1 MNRFRDPQWCL
12 ILVFLGIIAGVP
24 LTQILREARQ
34 EDGVRVFEVFSQPP
48 TSAHLRAYERSLEDA
63 NWVARLCRPWVQF
76 AQFAWLKYGGEKA
89 AFGEPGWFFYRPG
102 LNDMLARK
110 DSIKAGGIANDPV
123 SAIVDYRDQLAARG
137 IRLMVLPVP
146 NKESVYPDRLTG
158 RAELRHGLRAPRT
171 RDVLDRLRAADVE
184 VVDLFNAYSQARQR
198 PDAASQ
204 APLYLAQDT
213 HWSPAGVQL
222 AAHVVARRLVELGW
236 IEPGQVEFSE
246 RPAPIHRLGDVLR
259 MLQAPMIERR
269 VDPEAAPSVQVI
281 RRDTGE
287 PYKDAPESDVLVL
300 GDSFTRIYER
310 DEPGAAGFIAHLAK
324 ELKRPL
330 MGLVNDGGG
339 STLVRRELRDRPAF
353 LMNKK
358 VVLWEFV
365 ERDIGLGLEGWKL
378 VPLPAAVDSPRQVP
392 LKTVRKGA
400 DDEAGND
407 LRSLDRKVIQVAAHR
422 DVGAPAL
429 AELVEEVRAQL
440 VEVD

>member
-1 MNRFRDPQWCL
+1 VNRIRDPQWCL

-24 LTQILREARQ
+24 LTQMLREARQ
-34 EDGVRVFEVFSQPP
+34 EDGVRAFEVFSQPP

-63 NWVARLCRPWVQF
+63 NWVARSCRPWVQF

-110 DSIKAGGIANDPV
+110 DTIKAGGITNDPV
-123 SAIVDYRDQLAARG
+123 SAIVDYRDQLETRG

-146 NKESVYPDRLTG
+146 NKESVYPDRLTA
-158 RAELRHGLRAPRT
+158 RAELRHGLVAPRT
-171 RDVLDRLRAADVE
+171 REVLDRLRAADVE

-204 APLYLAQDT
+204 ASLYLAQDT

-222 AAHVVARRLVELGW
+222 AAQVVARRLVELGW
-236 IEPGQVEFSE
+236 VQPGQVEYSE
-246 RPAPIHRLGDVLR
+246 RSTPIRRLGDVLR
-259 MLQAPMIERR
+259 MLQAPIIERCVR
-269 VDPEAAPSVQVI
+269 PEAVPCVQVI
-281 RRDTGE
+281 RRDNGE
-287 PYKDAPESDVLVL
+287 SYKDAPDSEVLVL

-378 VPLPAAVDSPRQVP
+378 VPLPPAVESPGHVP

-400 DDEAGND
+400 DDEAGDD
-407 LRSLDRKVIQVAAHR
+407 LRALDREVIQVAAHR
-422 DVGAPAL
+422 DVGAPAV
-429 AELVEEVRAQL
+429 AELVEEIRAQL